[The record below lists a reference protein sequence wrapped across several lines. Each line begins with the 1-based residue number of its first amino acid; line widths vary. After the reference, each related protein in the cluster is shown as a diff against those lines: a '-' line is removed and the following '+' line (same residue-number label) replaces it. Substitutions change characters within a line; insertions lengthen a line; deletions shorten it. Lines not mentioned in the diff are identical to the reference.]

1 MENDLQQV
9 RDKTERQAEHYRAIV
24 DNKVQ
29 NVEQLRQENEQLKNV
44 INLYKNKLQK
54 EAAKWTGV
62 AKDTQITATIK
73 RERYGQASQS
83 YTGSSVYNNLS
94 ILPLS
99 SNDNQVIQKDALE
112 ANSNI
117 LEIGN
122 SGSTPLPLATI
133 PQESSINQSKDDIS
147 IEDAKGG
154 QNPFR
159 KNQISQITEFTHQT
173 I

>member
-1 MENDLQQV
+1 MFNQNAGQNIHSIYTLYMENDLQQV
-9 RDKTERQAEHYRAIV
+9 RDKTERRAEHYRAIV

-54 EAAKWTGV
+54 EAAKWPGV
-62 AKDTQITATIK
+62 AKDTQITAAMK
-73 RERYGQASQS
+73 RERYAQASQS

-133 PQESSINQSKDDIS
+133 PQESSIN
-147 IEDAKGG
+147 
-154 QNPFR
+154 
-159 KNQISQITEFTHQT
+159 
-173 I
+173 